1 MKRADDPIHQKRIKT
16 MQSLFSESF
25 LSQKNE
31 NTDELVTIINN
42 NLQKIDS
49 EIEKSAPQ
57 FPIKKISKVD
67 VAILRLSIYE
77 LIFSKKEPPK
87 VIIDEEIELAKEFGG
102 ENSPSFING
111 VLGHIIKSHE

>member
-1 MKRADDPIHQKRIKT
+1 MKRADDPRHQKRIKT

-25 LSQKNE
+25 YRQSNE
-31 NTDELVTIINN
+31 NSDELLNLIIQ

-57 FPIKKISKVD
+57 FPIDKISKID
-67 VAILRLSIYE
+67 VAVLRLSIYE

-87 VIIDEEIELAKEFGG
+87 VVIDEAIELAKEFGG
-102 ENSPSFING
+102 ENSPGFING
-111 VLGHIIKSHE
+111 VLGNIMKSYE